1 MANTIYATF
10 ADPDDAERAAGALLD
25 HGVKPEDISMVRNG
39 SEEKASTEP
48 RTVASNVVIDPNP
61 EAPAGSVYG
70 VERSSEEGE
79 RTEEETVRTEH
90 DVNEEVK
97 SNAIKGSLVGVGVGA
112 LAAVASLIIPGVG
125 LVFGAGALASA
136 LGGMVATAGAG
147 AAAGAIVGYMKEAGM
162 EEAVADEFG
171 DAVEEGGAILA
182 VAVPSGSVGEEEARA
197 VLNRYQARNV
207 HSYASRNETY
217 LA

>member
-10 ADPDDAERAAGALLD
+10 TDPEDAERAAGALLD

-39 SEEKASTEP
+39 SETKNTDP
-48 RTVASNVVIDPNP
+48 RVVASNVQ
-61 EAPAGSVYG
+61 ESTGSVYG
-70 VERSSEEGE
+70 VEGPHAAVGE
-79 RTEEETVRTEH
+79 VVEETPERREY

-112 LAAVASLIIPGVG
+112 VAAVASLMIPGVG
-125 LVFGAGALASA
+125 LVLGAGALASA

-147 AAAGAIVGYMKEAGM
+147 AAAGAIVGYMKDAGM
-162 EEAVADEFG
+162 DEDLADEFG

-182 VAVPSGSVGEEEARA
+182 VAVPSGSVQEEEARA
-197 VLNRYQARNV
+197 VLNRYSARNV